1 MHPPRTPRKVREQTS
16 GQPSRQRNPNVTAW
30 ILATL
35 LLLTVLMVYS
45 RVATF
50 AFVNFDDPQYVLDN
64 PQVSAGLTAD
74 GVAWAFTK
82 SHAANWHPLTWIS
95 HMLDFELYGPR
106 SGVHHVTNVLFHAAS
121 SLILFLLMRRIT
133 GSTWGSFFV
142 AFGFA
147 LHPLHVESV
156 AWISERK
163 DVLSGFFFFLTLWA
177 YAAYARDPRLIR
189 YIWVALLFVCAL
201 MSKQMAVTLPVVAL
215 ILDFWPLRRP
225 NRILEKIPL
234 IALAVGAAIMAF
246 VAQQKGGAV
255 LTLGQ
260 VPLSLRLENVP
271 VACVTYLLQFLW
283 PANLA
288 VFYPYRWLEWWQ
300 PIAASAVLIGIS
312 ALAWVQRAKRPYVLA
327 GWLWYLVTLLPA
339 VGIIQIGGQAHAD
352 RYTYIPLV
360 GILIAV
366 TWAAMGLRP
375 RPVTYLA
382 AGVAIAW
389 IALTWIQ
396 IGYWADS
403 VVLFEHAVEVTRD
416 NSLAYN
422 NLGEALS
429 KRQGKLPDAIAAF
442 EQSVQ
447 IQPGYA
453 KARVNLAGALAE
465 EGRVG
470 DAMRE
475 YQAALRLDPTR
486 AAVHFN
492 LANLLSRSPGRMV
505 EAIDEYR
512 QAIRIQP
519 DFTEAQNNLGNAL
532 QSAGDLPAAID
543 AFQDAARSQPGYAEA
558 HFNLG
563 TALAQVPGRMP
574 EAIAEWRAAIRTNPR
589 HFRAHYNLGVAMAQ
603 SGQISEAIA
612 EFEAAYRIQP
622 DPKLRQILDQLRSG
636 R

>member
-1 MHPPRTPRKVREQTS
+1 MHPPRKPRKVREQTS
-16 GQPSRQRNPNVTAW
+16 RPPDRQRNSSGTVW
-30 ILATL
+30 ILAIL
-35 LLLTVLMVYS
+35 LLLSVLAVYS
-45 RVATF
+45 QVATF

-64 PQVSAGLTAD
+64 SQVSGGLTAQ
-74 GVAWAFTK
+74 GVVWAFTA

-95 HMLDFELYGPR
+95 HMLDFELYGSR
-106 SGVHHVTNVLFHAAS
+106 SGMHHVTSVLFHAAS
-121 SLILFLLMRRIT
+121 TLLLFFLLRQIT
-133 GSTWGSFFV
+133 GSIWGSFFV

-177 YAAYARDPRLIR
+177 YAAYARDPRPIR
-189 YIWVALLFVCAL
+189 YLWMALLFVCAL

-260 VPLSLRLENVP
+260 VPLSLRLENAP
-271 VACVTYLLQFLW
+271 VACVIYLLQFLW

-300 PIAASAVLIGIS
+300 PIAASAVLIGIT
-312 ALAWVQRAKRPYVLA
+312 ALAWVQRVRRPYVLA
-327 GWLWYLVTLLPA
+327 GWLWYVVTLLP
-339 VGIIQIGGQAHAD
+339 VIGIIQIGGQAHAD

-360 GILIAV
+360 GILIAT
-366 TWAAMGLRP
+366 TWAAMDLP
-375 RPVTYLA
+375 PNLA
-382 AGVAIAW
+382 ISFAAIVAIAW
-389 IALTWIQ
+389 ITLSWIQ

-403 VVLFEHAVEVTRD
+403 VVLFERAIEVTRD

-429 KRQGKLPDAIAAF
+429 KREGKLPDAIAAF

-470 DAMRE
+470 DAVRE
-475 YQAALRLDPTR
+475 YQAALRLDPTLS
-486 AAVHFN
+486 AVHFN
-492 LANLLSRSPGRMV
+492 LANLLSRLPGRMAD
-505 EAIDEYR
+505 AIDEYR

-543 AFQDAARSQPGYAEA
+543 AFQGAVKSQPGYAEG
-558 HFNLG
+558 HFNLA

-574 EAIAEWRAAIRTNPR
+574 EAIAEWRAAIRMSPQNY
-589 HFRAHYNLGVAMAQ
+589 RAHYNLGVAMAQ
-603 SGQISEAIA
+603 SGQTSEAIS